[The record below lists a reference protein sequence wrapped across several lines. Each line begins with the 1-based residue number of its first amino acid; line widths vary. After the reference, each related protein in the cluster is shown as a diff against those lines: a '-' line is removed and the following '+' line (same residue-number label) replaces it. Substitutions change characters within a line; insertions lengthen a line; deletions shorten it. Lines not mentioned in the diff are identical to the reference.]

1 MSLAT
6 ELVSFVSQ
14 QVVSLRPLRNAA
26 ALSADPLLTKP
37 TIGIAGCCARAA
49 SGHAAATPPTSVMN
63 SRRFTA

>member
-1 MSLAT
+1 MSLAI

-37 TIGIAGCCARAA
+37 TIGIASCCARAA
-49 SGHAAATPPTSVMN
+49 SGHAAAPPSSMRN